1 MKKKITIRHC
11 LYFDPK
17 VSEQLKALTAEPG
30 TTKSDIVNTAV
41 VAFLKQ
47 RGASHIETQFK
58 PRLDRMGQQI
68 GAVERDLQIL
78 LESLGLYIRYQLTVA
93 ATVPPSQ
100 LASIKAAGNDRFQS
114 FIDQVS
120 RRIAKGTTFGG
131 EVVERAQAERDSKT
145 ARGP

>member
-1 MKKKITIRHC
+1 MKKKISIRHC

-17 VSEQLKALTAEPG
+17 VSEQLEALTAEPG
-30 TTKSDIVNTAV
+30 TTKSDIVNAAV

-78 LESLGLYIRYQLTVA
+78 LESLGLYIRYQLTVSA
-93 ATVPPSQ
+93 PVSPSQ
-100 LASIKAAGNDRFQS
+100 LASLQAAGNDRFQS

-120 RRIAKGTTFGG
+120 RRIAKGTTFGS
-131 EVVERAQAERDSKT
+131 EVVECAQAERDSKT
-145 ARGP
+145 ARHP